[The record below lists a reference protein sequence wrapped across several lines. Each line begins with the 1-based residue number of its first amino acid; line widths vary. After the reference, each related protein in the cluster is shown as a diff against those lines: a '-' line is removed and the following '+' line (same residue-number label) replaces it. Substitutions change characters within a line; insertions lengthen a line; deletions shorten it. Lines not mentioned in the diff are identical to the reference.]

1 MQTFTDT
8 YRHRFI
14 LNNLVAKNLKILYRN
29 MALGLLWAVLNPL
42 VMITV
47 LTVVWRV
54 FVPGQPSF
62 ASFVMVAYVPYV
74 FFQYCLSGC
83 TQSIVSNAILV
94 KKVSF
99 PRQILPF
106 SVVLTHLIHFLIQI
120 PLVVIVLM
128 LFPPP
133 GNVLGAQLLWLPVIF
148 AVQLGL
154 VTGAGLLVAGLNVV
168 YRDTQYIVDSAL
180 LLLFW
185 FSSLLFDG
193 RDKSSA
199 LQVHEWMFFLYY
211 LNPLAGISEAY
222 RSVLFYGQA
231 PQALTFLMAVGMTT
245 LLGAWGIRSFW
256 VHERD
261 FADLV

>member
-14 LNNLVAKNLKILYRN
+14 LSNLVAKNLKVLYRN

-42 VMITV
+42 AMITV
-47 LTVVWRV
+47 LTVVWKL
-54 FVPGQPSF
+54 FVPGIPSF
-62 ASFVMVAYVPYV
+62 ASFVMVAYVPFV

-83 TQSIVSNAILV
+83 THSIVSNASLV
-94 KKVSF
+94 KKVAF

-106 SVVLTHLIHFLIQI
+106 SVVLTHLFHFMIQI
-120 PLVVIVLM
+120 PLVAIVLL

-133 GNVLGAQLLWLPVIF
+133 GNVLGAQLFWLPLIF

-154 VTGAGLLVAGLNVV
+154 VVGSGLLVAGLNVV
-168 YRDTQYIVDSAL
+168 YRDVQYVVDSAL

-185 FSSLLFDG
+185 ISSILFDG
-193 RDKSSA
+193 RTASST
-199 LQVHEWMFFLYY
+199 LQEHGWMFCLYY

-222 RSVLFYGQA
+222 RSVLFFGHA
-231 PQALTFLMAVGMTT
+231 PQMATLLMAVVVTG

-256 VHERD
+256 RHEKV